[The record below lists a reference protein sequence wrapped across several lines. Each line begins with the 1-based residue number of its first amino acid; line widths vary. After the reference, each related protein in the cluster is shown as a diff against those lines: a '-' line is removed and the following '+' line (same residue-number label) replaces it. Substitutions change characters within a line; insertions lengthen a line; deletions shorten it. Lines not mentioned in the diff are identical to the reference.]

1 MRVVVVGA
9 GVVGLLT
16 AIECVHGGS
25 RVTVLEQGD
34 IPYAWAASHDR
45 HRVIR
50 ALHRG
55 DAALTRAAT
64 VAYRHWAEFERRP
77 GDRVVLAS
85 GPWSRTLVPGAVRT
99 GLTLY
104 RQSTL
109 SCTPWGPRGSWAATP
124 AIPELGT
131 PQGAWL
137 VPPVAGTP
145 LRLSAHSA
153 CRAVAEV

>member
-25 RVTVLEQGD
+25 RVTALEQGD

-64 VAYRHWAEFERRP
+64 VAYRHWAELERRLGGGP
-77 GDRVVLAS
+77 FHHPVGALTVLPPQDLAANLALLGASGAPARPVSPEQLGARYPRIRFPAGLAGVIETEAGVVLAD
-85 GPWSRTLVPGAVRT
+85 R
-99 GLTLY
+99 
-104 RQSTL
+104 
-109 SCTPWGPRGSWAATP
+109 
-124 AIPELGT
+124 
-131 PQGAWL
+131 
-137 VPPVAGTP
+137 
-145 LRLSAHSA
+145 
-153 CRAVAEV
+153 